1 MKAHETILQPVLEG
15 TKQYIIPLFQRT
27 YSWKSD
33 NWKTLWDDLLSL
45 YTSESARKHFLGALV
60 SMPVDMTPAGVNK
73 FLLIDGQQRITTLF
87 LILAAIRDIAIAKD
101 ERNLSDQINE
111 LYLTN
116 KWAEGT
122 NMLKLFP
129 SQTDREQFSKI
140 VHRKDDL
147 DSNNNAV
154 KAFQYFKSRLEGKD
168 SVGKPID
175 LKRMHTVLVQEIM
188 VVNIVLDKEENPYL
202 IFESLNAKGEPL
214 TQADLVRNYILMRI
228 TNSEEQEVAYRDFW
242 MPMQNFLG
250 GELTAFIWRYLI
262 KDTNSAKVIRLD
274 EIYDEVK
281 QILAKAKP
289 SQVVDLLVDM
299 HTFAGYY
306 MSLINPEDNEP
317 NKEIKRRLKRLNR
330 WDVKTTYPFLLNVY
344 RDFMQKKISVQD
356 FCTVLDILESYVVR
370 RSFCRIPTNAL
381 NKIFLGLYKS
391 FDPNMPSK
399 SLSDDLT
406 QRDWP
411 GDTAFLSAW
420 SYFPIYLSGTA
431 KCRHILES
439 LESAMTQN
447 KEPVDLTN
455 VQISIEHVMPQT
467 LNEEWEQLLGEK
479 AAGTYDAYLHTIGN
493 LTLTGSNSD
502 LGNESLLEK
511 KKIYS
516 QSNFA
521 LNKELA
527 ESIIWN
533 EFTIK
538 QRAQKLGKVAVEI
551 WKHPGETAKTTVD
564 GSGNSQDP
572 TGKKPTGFSL
582 FGIEYQ
588 VDSWRD
594 LMLTVLAELA
604 TRHGSE
610 FEEKAIQV
618 KTSRRVHIARQPDS
632 MITPMKISGSELWV
646 EANQSS
652 RSVLWVIDQALT
664 LLGDKEE
671 DFEAYW

>member
-154 KAFQYFKSRLEGKD
+154 KAFQYFKGRLEGKD

-344 RDFMQKKISVQD
+344 RDFKQKKISVQD

-391 FDPNMPSK
+391 FDPNVPSK

-479 AAGTYDAYLHTIGN
+479 AASTYDAYLHTIGN

-527 ESIIWN
+527 ESIVWN

-604 TRHGSE
+604 ARHGSE

-618 KTSRRVHIARQPDS
+618 KTSRRVHIARQPNS